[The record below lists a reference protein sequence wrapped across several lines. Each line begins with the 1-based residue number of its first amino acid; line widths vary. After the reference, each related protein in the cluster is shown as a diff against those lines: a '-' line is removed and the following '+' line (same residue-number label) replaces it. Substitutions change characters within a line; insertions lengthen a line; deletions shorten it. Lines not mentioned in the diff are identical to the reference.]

1 MNSHSYFPLCVASLD
16 ASQLSLKRSCVDCD
30 GDGDV
35 DGVGNGE
42 LRFECCRAVVSLV
55 CSHSHAHTIAC
66 LLASSLCRLTLLAE
80 SSFRNEAN
88 CTQPAAQLLLFSV
101 FGRCLCCWA
110 VLCFVATY
118 TRQVCR
124 LWYVLQRQMVYLYIA
139 LGTRVAWLKFA
150 LSLPLSTP
158 PSTAL
163 AANWQPCSPTHTH
176 TRALSHL
183 HSHSRL
189 RAHRRTDTQTQTQQR
204 LVVAAWIERQSCS
217 ALEFFL
223 LLASLKGNK
232 THCLACSHC
241 TLV

>member
-1 MNSHSYFPLCVASLD
+1 MANCDLNAAAQSSL
-16 ASQLSLKRSCVDCD
+16 S
-30 GDGDV
+30 
-35 DGVGNGE
+35 
-42 LRFECCRAVVSLV
+42 F
-55 CSHSHAHTIAC
+55 AHT
-66 LLASSLCRLTLLAE
+66 LTHTLSRVFASSLSRLTLLAE

-110 VLCFVATY
+110 VLCFVVTY

-176 TRALSHL
+176 TRAF
-183 HSHSRL
+183 SRICTL
-189 RAHRRTDTQTQTQQR
+189 TLAFQHTGAQTHKHTNTQTQQR

-223 LLASLKGNK
+223 LLARLKGIK
-232 THCLACSHC
+232 LAVSLALTALWCNLSAFI
-241 TLV
+241 